1 MLPGMRPLLGL
12 LIFLISFLSWSCR
25 EPRTAT
31 SCPGGKQSTHIFNL
45 HKKSKGE
52 DGFKQKDRK
61 SKRSAKKAEKGK
73 KKEKPETK
81 AERRWHLFRKNREAK
96 NDESVKTKHNSGKND
111 RKQKRLSKK
120 RKRHPQMGLFPNGHP
135 G

>member
-1 MLPGMRPLLGL
+1 MLPGMRSLLGL
-12 LIFLISFLSWSCR
+12 LIFLIFFLSWSCR

-31 SCPGGKQSTHIFNL
+31 SCPGGKQSPQIFNH
-45 HKKSKGE
+45 HKKTKSE

-73 KKEKPETK
+73 KKEKRETK
-81 AERRWHLFRKNREAK
+81 VEKRWHLFRKNREAK
-96 NDESVKTKHNSGKND
+96 ADVTTKTKSNSAKNE
-111 RKQKRLSKK
+111 RKQKRLNRK
-120 RKRHPQMGLFPNGHP
+120 RKRHPQMGLFPNGNP

>member
-1 MLPGMRPLLGL
+1 MLPGMRSLLGL
-12 LIFLISFLSWSCR
+12 LIFLIFFLSWSCR

-31 SCPGGKQSTHIFNL
+31 SCPGGKQSPQIFN
-45 HKKSKGE
+45 HHRKTKSE

-73 KKEKPETK
+73 KK
-81 AERRWHLFRKNREAK
+81 NREAK
-96 NDESVKTKHNSGKND
+96 ADVTTKTKSNSAKNE
-111 RKQKRLSKK
+111 RKQKRLNRK
-120 RKRHPQMGLFPNGHP
+120 RKRHPQMGLFPNGNP